1 MSTKLMGMF
10 SLVLSLGLLPGCMIS
25 QSVSKSVRTAI
36 GSVSDSVQSVSDRV
50 SANDEE
56 RLEREFRDDVRV
68 AVRDLVELGATPDD
82 FLRELGRIAELHGIS
97 DWESESGTL
106 NALGAGVCEAG
117 AGGTVLDALLERM
130 GRSGAED
137 LARAHQGCSLARL

>member
-1 MSTKLMGMF
+1 MSTRFLGVCG
-10 SLVLSLGLLPGCMIS
+10 LVLALALPPGCMIS
-25 QSVSKSVRTAI
+25 QSVSESLTTAI
-36 GSVSDSVQSVSDRV
+36 GSVSNSVKSVSDRV

-68 AVRDLVELGATPDD
+68 AMRDLVELGATPDD

>member
-1 MSTKLMGMF
+1 MSTRLMGVF
-10 SLVLSLGLLPGCMIS
+10 LLVLAPGLLPGCMIS
-25 QSVSKSVRTAI
+25 QSVSESVTTAI
-36 GSVSDSVQSVSDRV
+36 GSVSDSVKSASDRV

-117 AGGTVLDALLERM
+117 TGETELDALLERI
-130 GRSGAED
+130 GRSGDTDVAQ
-137 LARAHQGCSLARL
+137 AHEGCSLAQL